1 MKVRTRIV
9 VLVISALLGMLIIA
23 AMSLS
28 VLRSNMMSERQ
39 SQLATLVE
47 LGKATAAHF
56 QKMEQD
62 GSLSRDDA
70 QKLARQAI
78 SGFHKDDRY
87 LWVRDNSNEIN
98 LVHPDPKRV
107 DKADAN
113 AQKKGDEYRAAMKGV
128 EVGFLF
134 SEGTRPGV
142 KGNVGKIYAVTL
154 FEPWNWIVG
163 YGGYLDDI
171 DTIFWQRAA
180 IMLVVGGALFA
191 LIALFAL
198 RMSRVILGQLGGE
211 PQYASEIASQIAKG
225 NLSQTVHVKGAPDSL
240 LGSMGEMQQGLRE
253 LVGHFGEASALLAST
268 TSELSSQVDL
278 LGNSANKTAQAAS
291 STAAAVQQMTVSI
304 DQISSNAR
312 ETEGFSSAASTLA
325 SDGEQLVNETASEI
339 RRVAQSVTE
348 AADNIRLLA
357 ERSREIDGTSAI
369 IKEIADQTN
378 LLALN
383 AAIEAARAGEQGR
396 GFAVVADEVRK
407 LAERTAHATDGIN
420 TTIRGVLSDTEKA
433 ASHMDEVRTQVGSSV
448 ERAERAAG
456 ALREITKQVGAAL
469 DKTHDVANAAQEQS
483 QASNSI
489 ATNVEQIAQ
498 MVDESNAAVDRVNGQ
513 VARLNELAGDLH
525 ATATRFTL

>member
-9 VLVISALLGMLIIA
+9 VLVISALLGMLVIA
-23 AMSLS
+23 ATSLS

-39 SQLATLVE
+39 NQLATLVE

-56 QKMEQD
+56 HKMETD
-62 GSLSRDDA
+62 GTLSRGDA

-87 LWVRDNSNEIN
+87 LWVRDNSNEVN

-107 DKADAN
+107 DKADPN

-128 EVGFLF
+128 DVGFLY

-154 FEPWNWIVG
+154 FTPWNWIVG

-171 DTIFWQRAA
+171 DTLFWQRAA
-180 IMLVVGGALFA
+180 IMLAVGGALFA
-191 LIALFAL
+191 LIALLAL

-211 PQYASEIASQIAKG
+211 PQYASDIAQQIAKG
-225 NLSQTVHVKGAPDSL
+225 DLSREVQVSGASNNLL
-240 LGSMGEMQQGLRE
+240 NSMARMQGGLRE
-253 LVGHFGEASALLAST
+253 LVGHFSSASTQLATTTATLAS
-268 TSELSSQVDL
+268 QVGL
-278 LGNSANKTAQAAS
+278 LGNSASKTSEAAAA
-291 STAAAVQQMTVSI
+291 TAAAVEQMTVSI
-304 DQISSNAR
+304 DQISGNAR
-312 ETEGFSSAASTLA
+312 ETEGFASNASTLA
-325 SDGEQLVNETASEI
+325 TQGERLVNDTASEI
-339 RRVAQSVTE
+339 RQVAQSVTQ

-407 LAERTAHATDGIN
+407 LAERTALATDGIN
-420 TTIRGVLSDTEKA
+420 VTIRSVLADTEQA
-433 ASHMDEVRTQVGSSV
+433 ASHMDGVRAQVSSSV
-448 ERAERAAG
+448 DRAERAAS
-456 ALREITKQVGAAL
+456 ALREINEQVGAAL
-469 DKTHDVANAAQEQS
+469 EKTRDVANAAQEQS

-489 ATNVEQIAQ
+489 ASNVEQIAQ
-498 MVDESNAAVDRVNGQ
+498 MVDESNAAVDQVNGQ
-513 VARLNELAGDLH
+513 VSLLNELAGGLH
-525 ATATRFTL
+525 TTALRFKL